1 LEEVSALANDIQSH
15 WASIYPLLS
24 IRNEQEYDLAI
35 ERLDSLL
42 DEIGTNEQHPLY
54 GLLDTL
60 GTLIYVYEEYHP
72 MPETSGIDTLQYF
85 MEEHHLSPS
94 DLPEIGPQDVVS
106 KVLDGKLDLNVRQ
119 ICALAKRF
127 GVSPT
132 VFF

>member
-1 LEEVSALANDIQSH
+1 MSALANDIQHH

-24 IRNEQEYDLAI
+24 IRNEEEYAQAV

-54 GLLDTL
+54 GLVDTL
-60 GTLIYVYEEYHP
+60 GTLIYVYEEEHHP
-72 MPETSGIDTLQYF
+72 MPEVSGVDMLRYF
-85 MEEHHLSPS
+85 MEEHNLSPS
-94 DLPEIGPQDVVS
+94 DLPEIGSENMVS
-106 KVLDGKLDLNVRQ
+106 TVLDGNAELDVKQ
-119 ICALAKRF
+119 IRALARRF